1 MYPSAQ
7 EIEIKRRI
15 AVIGAGLAGAICAH
29 MLSEAGFQVEVFE
42 KSRGA
47 GGRMATRRAEWADA
61 AGVTHQASFDH
72 GAPAFHVTDAAF
84 AEFLAPARRAG
95 QILPL
100 RPDLADGAAEQRW
113 LAAPDMPALCR
124 SLLDGLTLRTQHT
137 VTAIQ
142 HSATGWRLQIAE
154 TEAVGE
160 FALVVLAIPPQQ
172 AAVLLQQ
179 HQPAWAQQASAI
191 EMVPH
196 WTLMAVSSAA
206 VDGAALAQSGSTAT
220 GIITLP
226 QVGPLA
232 QLIRNDLKPGRRQ
245 LAGRYHW
252 VAHASPA
259 WSLAHLEDHP
269 AQVQA
274 QLQQAVMESTGIALE
289 WQYATVHRWRYATL
303 AAGADGVDALHCWD
317 HATQLGVCGDAWG
330 GGGVQGAWRSAQ
342 ALARAILE
350 GYPRDTQS
358 VLDAVC

>member
-1 MYPSAQ
+1 MHSSAQ
-7 EIEIKRRI
+7 KINRRV
-15 AVIGAGLAGAICAH
+15 AVIGAGLAGASCAR
-29 MLSEAGFQVEVFE
+29 MLSEAGYQVEVFE
-42 KSRGA
+42 KARGA
-47 GGRMATRRAEWADA
+47 GGRMATRRTQWSD
-61 AGVTHQASFDH
+61 GVGAVHQASFDH

-84 AEFLAPARRAG
+84 AEFLAPARGAG

-100 RPDLADGAAEQRW
+100 RPELPDGASEQRW

-124 SLLDGLTLRTQHT
+124 SLLAGLTLRPQHT

-142 HSATGWRLQIAE
+142 RSAAGWRLQVAE
-154 TEAVGE
+154 TETVAE

-179 HQPAWAQQASAI
+179 HQPAWAKEAAAI

-206 VDGAALAQSGSTAT
+206 GDDAAPAQWDSTAA
-220 GIITLP
+220 GHITPP
-226 QVGPLA
+226 QGSPLA
-232 QLIRNDLKPGRRQ
+232 QLIRNDCKPGRCQ
-245 LAGRYHW
+245 LAGLHHW

-259 WSLAHLEDHP
+259 WSQAHLEDSP

-274 QLQQAVMESTGIALE
+274 QLQQALVDCTGMALN
-289 WQYATVHRWRYATL
+289 WQYAAVHRWRYATL
-303 AAGADGVDALHCWD
+303 AAGAASVDALHCWD
-317 HATQLGVCGDAWG
+317 RTTQLGVCGDAWG

-342 ALARAILE
+342 ALVRVILD